1 MNSSSP
7 ISDPFDAV
15 FLPYRAG
22 CNDEPGIVALAP
34 GPPTDLDPLILAD
47 AETRADSATVRW
59 YSGLEA
65 AGAFRIFRFQPGRSI
80 DAWRELL
87 KSQIQQG
94 VAGPF
99 RTRWDADA
107 VVHAAT
113 HVQAGSGQPGRLI
126 SGSVEIICASGQP
139 GCPASTMDSDV

>member
-59 YSGLEA
+59 YSGLDA
-65 AGAFRIFRFQPGRSI
+65 AGAFRIFRFQRGRSI

-87 KSQIQQG
+87 KSQSLQS
-94 VAGPF
+94 VSGPF
-99 RTRWDADA
+99 RTRWDAYA

-113 HVQAGSGQPGRLI
+113 HFQAGSGQPGRLL

-139 GCPASTMDSDV
+139 GCPASTADSDV